1 MMMYIHAAR
10 LRRWAASI
18 SLAGTVCAAMACGD
32 VLVPNYNEPNVDQ
45 LEVNPTASTVN
56 TTVQGLLIGLRA
68 EANTY
73 ASTLGIL
80 GREIYDLDAG
90 EPRNVLAYLVG
101 PLEPGGFGTDM
112 GWTTAYRNLQTA
124 AIVLNATGRVAD
136 YTPEQK
142 EGVRGFV
149 KTLMALEYFNQIRV
163 RDDFGIVVDINTD
176 PKASLAP
183 FVSKDSALSYAANL
197 LDEARAHLQSAG
209 GSFPFKL
216 TSGFEGFDT
225 PAAFIQ
231 VNRALKAR
239 LEVHR
244 NRWSDAL
251 DALDESFI
259 DTTDASAAGIQ
270 RGVYHVY
277 STGSGD
283 LPNSLYDPAP
293 RALVALP
300 EFLTEARSRAD
311 DSPDLRA
318 SSKAVVGPVLLS
330 TQGVS
335 SNVKITRYE
344 SNTAPV
350 PIIKNEELILLRAEA
365 NIWLENRTEAIRDL
379 NFIRVNSGG
388 LAPLPADYAGDLVT
402 ELLYNRRYSLFFEY
416 GHRWVDMRRYDR
428 LDELPRALPSHRVFS
443 RVPIPVDECNQRSPQ
458 PEGCTQ
464 ESGS

>member
-1 MMMYIHAAR
+1 VP
-10 LRRWAASI
+10 SI
-18 SLAGTVCAAMACGD
+18 SLAIVLCATTACNEA
-32 VLVPNYNEPNVDQ
+32 LIPNYNEPNVDQ

-56 TTVQGLLIGLRA
+56 TTVLGLLVGLRA

-80 GREIYDLDAG
+80 GREIYNLDAG
-90 EPRNVLAYLVG
+90 EPRNVLAYLIG

-112 GWTTAYRNLQTA
+112 GWSTAYRNLQTA
-124 AIVLNATGRVAD
+124 AIALNATDRVPD
-136 YTPEQK
+136 YTDQQK

-149 KTLMALEYFNQIRV
+149 KTIMALEYFNQIRV
-163 RDDFGIVVDINTD
+163 RDDFGIVVQINTD
-176 PKASLAP
+176 SKAPLAP
-183 FVSKDSALSYAANL
+183 FVSKDSALTYAANL
-197 LDEARAHLQSAG
+197 LDEAAAHLENAGSA
-209 GSFPFKL
+209 FPFAL
-216 TSGFEGFDT
+216 TSGFAGFDT
-225 PAAFIQ
+225 PPAFLQ

-244 NRWSDAL
+244 NHWDAAL
-251 DALDESFI
+251 DALEDSFI
-259 DTTDASAAGIQ
+259 DTTGASQASLQ

-283 LPNSLYDPAP
+283 VPNSLYDPAP

-300 EFLTEARSRAD
+300 EFLTEAQLRPD

-318 SSKAVVGPVLLS
+318 SSKATVGAVLLS

-335 SNVKITRYE
+335 SNVKITRYT
-344 SNTAPV
+344 SNTDPI

-365 NIWLENRTEAIRDL
+365 NIGLDNRSDAIADL

-388 LAPLPADYAGDLVT
+388 LAPLPSDYAGDLVT

-416 GHRWVDMRRYDR
+416 GNRWVDSRRYDR
-428 LDELPRALPSHRVFS
+428 LDELPRALPSHRVFPL
-443 RVPIPVDECNQRSPQ
+443 VPIPVDECNQRSPE
-458 PEGCTQ
+458 PDGCTQ
-464 ESGS
+464 VSGS

>member
-1 MMMYIHAAR
+1 MMHEHAAR
-10 LRRWAASI
+10 LRRWAPSL
-18 SLAGTVCAAMACGD
+18 SLALVVCAAAACNE
-32 VLVPNYNEPNVDQ
+32 VLIPNYNEPNVDQ

-56 TTVQGLLIGLRA
+56 TTVVGLLVGLRA

-80 GREIYDLDAG
+80 GREIYNLDAG
-90 EPRNVLAYLVG
+90 EPRNVLAYLIG

-124 AIVLNATGRVAD
+124 AIALAASERVPD
-136 YTPEQK
+136 YTAEEK

-149 KTLMALEYFNQIRV
+149 KTIMALEYFNQIRV
-163 RDDFGIVVDINTD
+163 RDDFGIVVQINTD
-176 PKASLAP
+176 PKAPLAP
-183 FVSKDSALSYAANL
+183 FVSKDSALNYAASL
-197 LDEARAHLQSAG
+197 LDEAATHLQNAGSAF
-209 GSFPFKL
+209 SFKL
-216 TSGFEGFDT
+216 TSGFAGFDT
-225 PAAFIQ
+225 PATFLQ

-244 NRWSDAL
+244 NNWNAAL
-251 DALDESFI
+251 DALDNSFI
-259 DTTDASAAGIQ
+259 DTTDASQAGLQ

-283 LPNSLYDPAP
+283 VANTLYDPAP

-300 EFLTEARSRAD
+300 EFLSEAQLRPD
-311 DSPDLRA
+311 NSPDLRA
-318 SSKAVVGPVLLS
+318 SSKAEVGPVLLS

-344 SNTAPV
+344 SNTSPV

-365 NIWLENRTEAIRDL
+365 NIGLNNRADAIEDL

-428 LDELPRALPSHRVFS
+428 LDELPRAQPSHKVFPL
-443 RVPIPVDECNQRSPQ
+443 VPIPVDECNQRSPQ

-464 ESGS
+464 VSGS

>member
-1 MMMYIHAAR
+1 
-10 LRRWAASI
+10 
-18 SLAGTVCAAMACGD
+18 
-32 VLVPNYNEPNVDQ
+32 VLIPNYNEPNVDQ

-56 TTVQGLLIGLRA
+56 TTVQGLLVGLRA

-80 GREIYDLDAG
+80 GREIYNLDAG

-124 AIVLNATGRVAD
+124 AIVLNATDRVPD
-136 YTPEQK
+136 YTEEQK
-142 EGVRGFV
+142 QGVRGFV

-176 PKASLAP
+176 PKAPLAP
-183 FVSKDSALSYAANL
+183 FVSKDSALNYAANL
-197 LDEARAHLQSAG
+197 LDEAQAHLQNAG
-209 GSFPFKL
+209 GSFSFKL

-225 PAAFIQ
+225 PATFLQ

-244 NRWSDAL
+244 NNWNAAL
-251 DALDESFI
+251 DALDGSFL
-259 DTTDASAAGIQ
+259 DTTDASDAGLQ

-283 LPNSLYDPAP
+283 VANTLYDPAP

-300 EFLTEARSRAD
+300 EFLTEAETQPD
-311 DSPDLRA
+311 GSPDRRA

-365 NIWLENRTEAIRDL
+365 NIGLDNRSDAIKDL

-388 LAPLPADYAGDLVT
+388 LAPLPSDYAGDLVT

-416 GHRWVDMRRYDR
+416 GHRWVDMRRYNR
-428 LDELPRALPSHRVFS
+428 LDELPRALPSHRVFP

-458 PEGCTQ
+458 PDGCTQ
-464 ESGS
+464 VSGS

>member
-1 MMMYIHAAR
+1 MTHTRTAR
-10 LRRWAASI
+10 LRRWAPSL
-18 SLAGTVCAAMACGD
+18 SLALVVCAAAACND
-32 VLVPNYNEPNVDQ
+32 VLIPNYNEPNVDQ
-45 LEVNPTASTVN
+45 LAVNPTASTVN
-56 TTVQGLLIGLRA
+56 TTVLGLLVGLRA

-80 GREIYDLDAG
+80 GREIYNLDAG

-124 AIVLNATGRVAD
+124 AITLDATERVPD
-136 YTPEQK
+136 YSPEEK

-149 KTLMALEYFNQIRV
+149 QTLMALEYFNQIRV
-163 RDDFGIVVDINTD
+163 RDDFGIVVQINTD
-176 PKASLAP
+176 PKAPLAP
-183 FVSKDSALSYAANL
+183 FVSKDSALTYAANL
-197 LDEARAHLQSAG
+197 LDEAATHLQNAGSA
-209 GSFPFKL
+209 FPFQL
-216 TSGFEGFDT
+216 TSGFAGFDT
-225 PAAFIQ
+225 PAAFLQ
-231 VNRALKAR
+231 VNRAIKAR

-244 NRWSDAL
+244 NNWSAAL
-251 DALDESFI
+251 DALAGSFI
-259 DTTDASAAGIQ
+259 DTTDASPAGLQ

-283 LPNSLYDPAP
+283 VANTLYDPAP

-300 EFLTEARSRAD
+300 EFLTEAQLRPD
-311 DSPDLRA
+311 GSPDLRA
-318 SSKAVVGPVLLS
+318 SSKAEVGPVLLS

-344 SNTAPV
+344 SNTDPI

-365 NIWLENRTEAIRDL
+365 NIGLDDRADAIKDL

-388 LAPLPADYAGDLVT
+388 LAPLPSDYAGDLVT

-416 GHRWVDMRRYDR
+416 GDRWVDMRRYDR
-428 LDELPRALPSHRVFS
+428 LDELPRALPSHRVFP

-464 ESGS
+464 VSGS